1 MLIFPIYSS
10 SNIFQGFRTFWMW
23 EFGNI
28 KRQRTI
34 TTSPLPLRLF
44 SFADRHPRA
53 GVVKPQFRRMPSY
66 LVWNH
71 FMPSSCV
78 AASSGGNSGEDPN
91 KPRGIH
97 GNPWDVLWFE
107 TNQKPTKSPS
117 SACEHSPPFPPST
130 CGSSHGC
137 RAGRGARRSP
147 CRRYRCQGRTWC
159 PSQCAPECRIWKR
172 VNKRGFRRFMQCLN
186 ISKQRSFLTNTCGLQ
201 PLQTWNPNA
210 WLPSKQ
216 ASWCLHP
223 TKKTSF
229 CMNDPIPWIQCHTNQ
244 QVSGRRKHVTKNNIP
259 SALRQFLTL
268 FKRKMDENGPSMDD
282 VPWFTYVDRKQK
294 TVIFPRIFLSYVP

>member
-1 MLIFPIYSS
+1 MLMLPWTKNKKYVDLP
-10 SNIFQGFRTFWMW
+10 NIFLFQHIPRISDVLNVGIWEYQATKNNHYLATSVASFLLRRSPSPRRCRQASVQEDAVVLGLEPLHAILLRSGKFWGKQW
-23 EFGNI
+23 G
-28 KRQRTI
+28 
-34 TTSPLPLRLF
+34 
-44 SFADRHPRA
+44 
-53 GVVKPQFRRMPSY
+53 
-66 LVWNH
+66 
-71 FMPSSCV
+71 
-78 AASSGGNSGEDPN
+78 
-91 KPRGIH
+91 
-97 GNPWDVLWFE
+97 WDVLWFE

>member
-1 MLIFPIYSS
+1 MVPISKLISNCIKPPI
-10 SNIFQGFRTFWMW
+10 IFNCHVW
-23 EFGNI
+23 
-28 KRQRTI
+28 
-34 TTSPLPLRLF
+34 LPLWGSLKLCRL
-44 SFADRHPRA
+44 
-53 GVVKPQFRRMPSY
+53 
-66 LVWNH
+66 
-71 FMPSSCV
+71 C
-78 AASSGGNSGEDPN
+78 
-91 KPRGIH
+91 
-97 GNPWDVLWFE
+97 
-107 TNQKPTKSPS
+107 PS

-186 ISKQRSFLTNTCGLQ
+186 ISKQRSFLTN
-201 PLQTWNPNA
+201 
-210 WLPSKQ
+210 
-216 ASWCLHP
+216 
-223 TKKTSF
+223 
-229 CMNDPIPWIQCHTNQ
+229 DPIPWIQCHTNQ